1 MEAVPDLLTEAETVE
16 MLAEKHG
23 ISLCVI
29 GAMALAAYHYV
40 RTTADLDLAGN
51 IAVNDL
57 VEFSE
62 TLKAKGYIV
71 ELRKPDAED
80 PLGGVLDIMTP
91 AGLIQVISF
100 ADRFPAV
107 IQEGQQEADFV
118 VRENSRL
125 KILPLA
131 YLVVLKLYAGGL
143 KSKADIYE
151 VLSRN
156 PGENLDRIE
165 ELCSKYR
172 IRGFSEIRRELGR

>member
-1 MEAVPDLLTEAETVE
+1 MVTAPDLVSEAEAVAAV
-16 MLAEKHG
+16 AQKQG

-29 GAMALAAYHYV
+29 GAMALAAYQYV

-51 IAVNDL
+51 IPLDDL
-57 VEFSE
+57 ATFSE
-62 TLKAKGYIV
+62 ALKTNGYQT
-71 ELRKPDAED
+71 ELRRPDAED
-80 PLGGVLDIMTP
+80 PLGGVLDIETP

-107 IQEGQQEADFV
+107 IQEGLQASDLV

-125 KILPLA
+125 KIIPLA

-156 PGENLDRIE
+156 PDENLDRIE

-172 IRGFSEIRRELGR
+172 VRGFSEIRRELGR